1 MTFISN
7 FLNLQIIAVTYSSYC
22 PMSNLGAVS
31 KNFMLRYFLNVT
43 LLIASLINQFVL
55 RVVRSFRPC
64 VRRGSSLNP
73 LDHLGVSYIRI
84 LMLTHK
90 GIASPQLIFLN
101 CIQVAAVRVLFINGD
116 MECYLWWQLVI
127 AIFFFTWILLFP
139 LSLKI
144 SFNTFTKDKI
154 SFLKL
159 IWYVMIPFAV
169 VAQCL
174 LNRNVISVNLQNTS
188 NFSESEVK
196 KILREIFEEYY

>member
-1 MTFISN
+1 
-7 FLNLQIIAVTYSSYC
+7 
-22 PMSNLGAVS
+22 
-31 KNFMLRYFLNVT
+31 
-43 LLIASLINQFVL
+43 
-55 RVVRSFRPC
+55 
-64 VRRGSSLNP
+64 
-73 LDHLGVSYIRI
+73 
-84 LMLTHK
+84 
-90 GIASPQLIFLN
+90 
-101 CIQVAAVRVLFINGD
+101 

-188 NFSESEVK
+188 NLSESEVK